1 MSSRG
6 DCEKRDH
13 HLHGN
18 EVLYCMRVLYKA
30 FPVAFR
36 QVAFRQATLR
46 ERNRSEHVPTSS
58 GCPVPY
64 FMGGYDGFRVVEH
77 DLLELKDAASLYVA
91 GEPEAQRLVLLCAG
105 FPCDHSSFIPLAARL
120 ANECGCLVGVSCH
133 MSEFRVSK
141 RTRTRTRNR
150 TL

>member
-1 MSSRG
+1 
-6 DCEKRDH
+6 
-13 HLHGN
+13 
-18 EVLYCMRVLYKA
+18 MRVLYKA

-105 FPCDHSSFIPLAARL
+105 FPCDHSLLLHPTRRAAGQRVRLPRRRELPHAGVQSFRATPSP
-120 ANECGCLVGVSCH
+120 NPDPKPEP
-133 MSEFRVSK
+133 
-141 RTRTRTRNR
+141 
-150 TL
+150 